1 MLTALFPIF
10 LVYYKTGLL
19 FSTVLAS
26 SFFRF
31 RSYSHFFFFFLNSK
45 VGKSGLKKKR
55 KKRITI
61 NGGMLIW
68 NPCNFTILAEY
79 YCVKL
84 CNSF

>member
-31 RSYSHFFFFFLNSK
+31 RSYSHFFFFFNSK
-45 VGKSGLKKKR
+45 VGKSGFKKK
-55 KKRITI
+55 KKKNYHKRRHA
-61 NGGMLIW
+61 NMESLQ
-68 NPCNFTILAEY
+68 FY
-79 YCVKL
+79 YTG
-84 CNSF
+84 